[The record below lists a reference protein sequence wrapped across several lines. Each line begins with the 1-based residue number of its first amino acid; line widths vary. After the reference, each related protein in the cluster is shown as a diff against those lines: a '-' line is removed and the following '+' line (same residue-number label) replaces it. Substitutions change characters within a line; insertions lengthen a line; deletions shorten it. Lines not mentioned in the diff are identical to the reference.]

1 MLHTGL
7 SGSLIVILFYLVGA
21 SMKDAVAQSSL
32 SPSAE
37 SVEMRVDSILGQM
50 TLEEKIDLL
59 GGVDFFYLRGVPR
72 LGVPRL
78 RMADGPM
85 GLRNDGPAT
94 AYGGG
99 IALAASW
106 NPELVKR
113 VGVEFGRDA
122 RAKGAHFLL
131 APGVNIYRAS
141 IAGRNF
147 EYLGEDPYLASRL
160 AVRFIEGVQSQGVSA
175 TVKHF
180 VANNSDFERNNT
192 DSVVGE
198 RALREIYLPAFEAAV
213 READVGAIMNAY
225 NLTNGAYMSENAY
238 LNVNVAKREWG
249 FRGVIMSDWISTYDA
264 IGAANGGLDIEMPSG
279 EHLNR
284 QSLLPAIEDGVVT
297 VATLDD
303 KVRRILRVAARF
315 GWLDR
320 EQQDL
325 SIPRYNPQG
334 RRAALDAA
342 RQGIVL
348 LRNERS
354 ELPLDRSAI
363 KSILVIG
370 PTAHPAVMGGGGS
383 SQVEPF
389 TSVSILEGV
398 TEIAGPGVDV
408 LYNQGIPTLTE
419 MVDATQFFTDTPGGG
434 EAGIRA
440 EYFATTDLSGQ
451 PVVDRVDPGIAI
463 RPATGYPEGTQSERW
478 SGYFNVE
485 EKGTFDVFVTSSGD
499 GGGFYRLLIDDE
511 VVLDRWAL
519 NKATVDYVTLDL
531 DAGSRKVVFEHRGRP
546 KWPYY
551 RLEVGISSHGGQVD
565 PSAEQ
570 MAAMADAIV
579 VAAGFDSGTESEGSD
594 RTFRLPPGQDELIK
608 TLAASGKPVAVVLT
622 SGGAVDMRNWLDD
635 VSAVL
640 AAWYPGQEG
649 GTAIA
654 EILFGD
660 VNPSGHL
667 PATFERDWFQ
677 SPAYRHYYPEP
688 GTSRILYE
696 DGIFVGYRGFEEKG
710 IEPLFPFGHGLSYTN
725 FEYANLEVSP
735 QITDDG
741 RVAVSFDVR
750 NTGQRAG
757 ADVAQLYVADGH
769 SPVERPPK
777 ELRGFAR
784 VYLEPGEQE
793 RVTITLGRRA
803 FAYYDVDAK
812 DWAVT
817 PGDFRIL
824 IGQSSKAIALS
835 GSVRYE

>member
-1 MLHTGL
+1 MLAG
-7 SGSLIVILFYLVGA
+7 SGS
-21 SMKDAVAQSSL
+21 AQADE
-32 SPSAE
+32 SADL
-37 SVEMRVDSILGQM
+37 RVDAILDQM

-78 RMADGPM
+78 VMADGPM

-99 IALAASW
+99 IALAATW
-106 NPELVKR
+106 NTELIER

-160 AVRFIEGVQSQGVSA
+160 AVGFIEGVQSQGVSA
-175 TVKHF
+175 TIKHF
-180 VANNSDFERNNT
+180 VANNSDFDRNNT

-213 READVGAIMNAY
+213 KEADVGAIMDAY
-225 NLTNGAYMSENAY
+225 NLANGDYMSQNAY
-238 LNVNVAKREWG
+238 LNVDVAKEEWG

-284 QSLLPAIEDGVVT
+284 QNLLPAIEDGVVA
-297 VATLDD
+297 VATIDD

-320 EQQDL
+320 EQRDL
-325 SIPRYNPQG
+325 SIPRYNPAG
-334 RRAALDAA
+334 REAALDAA
-342 RQGIVL
+342 REGVVL
-348 LRNERS
+348 LRNEGPM
-354 ELPLDRSAI
+354 LPLDRSAI
-363 KSILVIG
+363 DSILVIG

-398 TEIAGPGVDV
+398 AEIAGPGVDV
-408 LYNQGIPTLTE
+408 LYNKGLPTLTE
-419 MVDATQFFTDTPGGG
+419 MVDATQFSTDADAG
-434 EAGIRA
+434 ETGIRA
-440 EYFATTDLSGQ
+440 EYFATPDLSGQ
-451 PVVDRVDPGIAI
+451 PVIERTDPRIAI
-463 RPATGYPEGTQSERW
+463 RPATGYPEGTRSERW
-478 SGYFNVE
+478 SGYFNIE
-485 EKGTFDVFVTSSGD
+485 EAGRFDVFVTSSGD

-531 DAGSRKVVFEHRGRP
+531 DAGARKVVFEHRGRP

-551 RLEVGISSHGGQVD
+551 RLEVGISRHGGRVD
-565 PSAEQ
+565 PAAAQ
-570 MAAMADAIV
+570 MAAMADVVV
-579 VAAGFDSGTESEGSD
+579 VAGGFDSGTESEGSD
-594 RTFRLPPGQDELIK
+594 RTFRLPPGQDELIES
-608 TLAASGKPVAVVLT
+608 LAATGKPVAVVLT
-622 SGGAVDMRNWLDD
+622 SGGAVDMRRWLDD
-635 VSAVL
+635 VAAVL

-649 GTAIA
+649 GTAVA

-667 PATFERDWFQ
+667 PATFERDWQ
-677 SPAYRHYYPEP
+677 ESPAYGDYYPEP
-688 GTSRILYE
+688 GTNRITE
-696 DGIFVGYRGFEEKG
+696 DDGIFVGYRGYEEKG
-710 IEPLFPFGHGLSYTN
+710 IEPLFPFGHGLSYTS
-725 FEYANLEVSP
+725 FAYADLEVSP
-735 QITDDG
+735 ETTADG
-741 RVAVSFDVR
+741 RVTVSFDVK

-777 ELRGFAR
+777 ELKGFAKVHLR
-784 VYLEPGEQE
+784 PGEQK
-793 RVTITLGRRA
+793 RVTIALDRRS

-812 DWAVT
+812 DWAVA
-817 PGDFRIL
+817 PGEFRIL
-824 IGQSSKAIALS
+824 VGQSSEAIVLR

>member
-1 MLHTGL
+1 MMRTAISTLL
-7 SGSLIVILFYLVGA
+7 VVLIYLMSAWVETTT
-21 SMKDAVAQSSL
+21 AQSNASA
-32 SPSAE
+32 SPE
-37 SVEMRVDSILGQM
+37 SVEKRVDVILGQM

-99 IALAASW
+99 IALAATW
-106 NPELVKR
+106 NPELIKR
-113 VGVEFGRDA
+113 VGIEFGRDA

-147 EYLGEDPYLASRL
+147 EYLGEDPYLASRM

-175 TVKHF
+175 TIKHF
-180 VANNSDFERNNT
+180 VANNSDFDRNNT

-213 READVGAIMNAY
+213 REAAVGAIMDAY

-238 LNVNVAKREWG
+238 LNIKIAKEEWG
-249 FRGVIMSDWISTYDA
+249 FNGVIMSDWISTYDA

-284 QSLLPAIEDGVVT
+284 RNLIPAIEDGTVT
-297 VATLDD
+297 VSTIDD

-320 EQQDL
+320 EQLDI
-325 SIPRYNPQG
+325 SIPRYNRQG
-334 RRAALDAA
+334 SRVALDAA

-354 ELPLDRSAI
+354 QLPLNRSAI

-370 PTAHPAVMGGGGS
+370 PTAYPAVLGGGGS
-383 SQVEPF
+383 SQVDPF
-389 TSVSILEGV
+389 TSTSILEGV
-398 TEIAGPGVDV
+398 AEVSGPGIDV
-408 LYNQGIPTLTE
+408 LYSKGIATLAE
-419 MVDATQFFTDTPGGG
+419 MVDATAFSTDPGGG
-434 EAGIRA
+434 GEEGLRA
-440 EYFATTDLSGQ
+440 EYFSSADLSGH
-451 PVVDRVDPGIAI
+451 PVIDRVDPRIAI

-478 SGYFNVE
+478 SGYLNVE
-485 EKGTFDVFVTSSGD
+485 EKGEFDIFVTSSGD
-499 GGGFYRLLIDDE
+499 GGGFYRLLIDDQ
-511 VVLDRWAL
+511 VVIDRWEL

-531 DAGSRKVVFEHRGRP
+531 DVGSHKFMFEHRGRP
-546 KWPYY
+546 KWPDF
-551 RLEVGISSHGGQVD
+551 RLEVGISKHGDRVD
-565 PSAEQ
+565 RSAMQ
-570 MAAMADAIV
+570 MAALADVIV

-608 TLAASGKPVAVVLT
+608 TLAALGKPVVVVLT
-622 SGGAVDMRNWLDD
+622 SGGAVDMRNWLEDT
-635 VSAVL
+635 SAVL
-640 AAWYPGQEG
+640 AVWYPGQEG
-649 GTAIA
+649 GTALA

-667 PATFERDWFQ
+667 PATFERDWHE

-688 GTSRILYE
+688 GTNRVLYD
-696 DGIFVGYRGFEEKG
+696 DGVFVGYRAYEAQGVK
-710 IEPLFPFGHGLSYTN
+710 PLFPFGHGLSYTS
-725 FEYANLEVSP
+725 FEYTNLEVSP
-735 QITDDG
+735 QRMDDG

-757 ADVAQLYVADGH
+757 AVVAQLYVADDH

-777 ELRGFAR
+777 ELKGFAK
-784 VYLEPGEQE
+784 VFLEPGEQE
-793 RVTITLGRRA
+793 RVTILLDQRA
-803 FAYYDVDAK
+803 FAYYDIEAR

-817 PGDFRIL
+817 PGDFGIL
-824 IGQSSKAIALS
+824 IGQSSEAIVLS
-835 GSVRYE
+835 GNVRYE